1 MKHPRCKPPPS
12 RHPGP
17 GMLLV
22 ALLVPMMIAG
32 CAGSGGSAS
41 VEPELGQS
49 SSDITDA
56 GDGRN
61 RARANTELA
70 ALYYE
75 RGNLGVAL
83 EVLRTAT
90 SADQSYAPAHG
101 MLGLVYMQLRENQL
115 AQQSFERAL
124 RFAPTDPD
132 INHNYGWFLCQTG
145 KEAESTRYFLQAIR
159 NPLYPTPWK
168 SYSAAGQCAL
178 QKDNLK
184 DAADFFERALKLDP
198 DEPNSLLKLAV
209 IRYRNGDMP
218 EARRLIGRYNR
229 GVEPSAEALWLGA
242 RIERRIGDKAAEN
255 SYANQLRR
263 RFPSSN
269 EYQQM
274 QRGEYE

>member
-1 MKHPRCKPPPS
+1 MKHLRLMVLMIPA
-12 RHPGP
+12 
-17 GMLLV
+17 LV
-22 ALLVPMMIAG
+22 AG
-32 CAGSGGSAS
+32 CATTPGSI
-41 VEPELGQS
+41 EPEVGQS
-49 SSDITDA
+49 TSDITGA
-56 GDGRN
+56 GEGRN

-70 ALYYE
+70 SLYFE

-90 SADQSYAPAHG
+90 AADTTYAPAHG
-101 MLGLVYMQLRENQL
+101 MLGLVYMNLRENVL

-124 RFAPTDPD
+124 RYAPNDAD

-145 KEAESTRYFLQAIR
+145 KEVESTRYFLQAVR

-178 QKDNLK
+178 QKENLK
-184 DAADFFERALKLDP
+184 EAADYFGRALKLDP

-209 IRYRNGDMP
+209 INYRTGDLP
-218 EARRLIGRYNR
+218 EARRLISRYNR
-229 GVEPSAEALWLGA
+229 IVEPGPEGLWLA
-242 RIERRIGDKAAEN
+242 IRIERKIGDKNAEN

-263 RFPSSN
+263 RFPSSL

-274 QRGEYE
+274 QRGEYD

>member
-1 MKHPRCKPPPS
+1 MTQS
-12 RHPGP
+12 RFGIRN
-17 GMLLV
+17 LKVFL
-22 ALLVPMMIAG
+22 ALLVPALIAG
-32 CAGSGGSAS
+32 CAGTGGGP
-41 VEPELGQS
+41 VEPELSQS
-49 SSDITDA
+49 TSDITGSGDA
-56 GDGRN
+56 RN

-90 SADQSYAPAHG
+90 ASDASYAPAHG
-101 MLGLVYMQLRENQL
+101 MLGLVYMDLRENQL

-145 KEAESTRYFLQAIR
+145 KEAESARYFLQAVR

-168 SYSAAGQCAL
+168 SLSAAGQCAL

-184 DAADFFERALKLDP
+184 DAADYFGRALKLDP
-198 DEPNSLLKLAV
+198 DEPNALLKMA
-209 IRYRNGDMP
+209 IINYRNG
-218 EARRLIGRYNR
+218 EVAETRRLISRYNR
-229 GVEPSAEALWLGA
+229 ITEPTAEALWLGL
-242 RIERRIGDKAAEN
+242 RLERKAGDRTAES

-263 RFPSSN
+263 RFPNSR
-269 EYQQM
+269 EFQQL
-274 QRGEYE
+274 QRGEYD